1 MEGMTVVHAKIG
13 VFLHPSR
20 AANVRQGVHEIL
32 NSLLLKFNEEF
43 DGVVLGYLKPKI
55 IGQSARILA
64 GLTPY
69 FHVNLTAK
77 LLIFS
82 PSPGMLIEG
91 KVNKIEKDY
100 IGVVVLGLF
109 NAAIGVSDI
118 REDLYYDEN
127 PQGRAWVSESDER
140 HSIRLGSTIR
150 FAVKSLQETE
160 HIIDLC
166 GSLADPKTGCVN
178 WIELPS
184 LTPRKKSKSKS
195 AEDRST
201 HDADRKHK
209 TPKKEKLLLKSEG
222 SSDANDVGTA
232 LKTPKEEHGVHN
244 SYETP
249 HSNDVARKVKTP
261 KSERDHANSFETPDV
276 YKKKKRGHV
285 LEEPIKPMV
294 IDLEPD
300 VMPTPSTSSG
310 HKHKK
315 RKEAESVQTP
325 DGVHHKKKKK
335 RRDVVDTV

>member
-1 MEGMTVVHAKIG
+1 M
-13 VFLHPSR
+13 
-20 AANVRQGVHEIL
+20 
-32 NSLLLKFNEEF
+32 
-43 DGVVLGYLKPKI
+43 
-55 IGQSARILA
+55 
-64 GLTPY
+64 
-69 FHVNLTAK
+69 
-77 LLIFS
+77 
-82 PSPGMLIEG
+82 
-91 KVNKIEKDY
+91 
-100 IGVVVLGLF
+100 
-109 NAAIGVSDI
+109 
-118 REDLYYDEN
+118 
-127 PQGRAWVSESDER
+127 
-140 HSIRLGSTIR
+140 
-150 FAVKSLQETE
+150 
-160 HIIDLC
+160 
-166 GSLADPKTGCVN
+166 
-178 WIELPS
+178 
-184 LTPRKKSKSKS
+184 
-195 AEDRST
+195 
-201 HDADRKHK
+201 
-209 TPKKEKLLLKSEG
+209 KSEG